1 MYKEFADL
9 CELKRVTPYKVA
21 KECGF
26 SGVSLS
32 DWKSGKSTPNADKLI
47 KIARYLG
54 TTVEYL
60 VTGETSDP
68 LPSVILSEEE
78 EGLLAAYRS
87 LNDTGKNKAAE
98 YIRDLSE
105 NERYVN
111 DSTDALKKRDSA

>member
-9 CELKRVTPYKVA
+9 CQKRNVTPYRVA

-26 SGVSLS
+26 SNVTLS
-32 DWKSGKSTPNADKLI
+32 DWKNKGSTPRVDKLI
-47 KIARYLG
+47 AVARYLG

-105 NERYVN
+105 NERYVK
-111 DSTDALKKRDSA
+111 DSPDNLKKRDPA

>member
-9 CELKRVTPYKVA
+9 CELRDVTPYRVA

-32 DWKSGKSTPNADKLI
+32 DWKSGKSTPNADKLV

-60 VTGETSDP
+60 VTGETSEP
-68 LPSVILSEEE
+68 LPPVALSQEEE
-78 EGLLAAYRS
+78 SLLASFRS
-87 LNDTGKNKAAE
+87 LNATGKEKAAD
-98 YIRDLSE
+98 YLRDLSE
-105 NERYVN
+105 NERYIK
-111 DSTDALKKRDSA
+111 DPPAGIKKGEIA

>member
-1 MYKEFADL
+1 MYERFA
-9 CELKRVTPYKVA
+9 ELLKIGGKRPSDVTEATGISSTV
-21 KECGF
+21 F
-26 SGVSLS
+26 SE
-32 DWKSGKSTPNADKLI
+32 WKSGKSQPKVDKLV

-87 LNDTGKNKAAE
+87 LNDTGKNKVAE

-105 NERYVN
+105 NERYVK
-111 DSTDALKKRDSA
+111 DSTDALKKRDPA

>member
-9 CELKRVTPYKVA
+9 CDQRSVTPYRVA

-32 DWKSGKSTPNADKLI
+32 DWKSGKSTPNADKLV

-60 VTGETSDP
+60 VTGETSEP
-68 LPSVILSEEE
+68 LPPVVLSQEEE
-78 EGLLAAYRS
+78 SLLASFRS
-87 LNDTGKNKAAE
+87 LNATGKEKAAD
-98 YIRDLSE
+98 YLRDLSE
-105 NERYVN
+105 NERYIK
-111 DSTDALKKRDSA
+111 DTPADHKKGETA

>member
-9 CELKRVTPYKVA
+9 CEIKNVTPYRVA

-60 VTGETSDP
+60 VTGENDIP
-68 LPSVILSEEE
+68 LPRLSLEEE
-78 EGLLAAYRS
+78 ELLGNFRK
-87 LNDTGKNKAAE
+87 LNGSGREKAAE
-98 YIRDLSE
+98 YISDLAG
-105 NERYVN
+105 NEKYIKDTPGMSMNVG
-111 DSTDALKKRDSA
+111 